1 MDFERIVKK
10 WKIEVTRWV
19 ERGRIAGWVD
29 SRGFVEEVWTR
40 FDIRKGKSSTSDA
53 QRSRVIRRLVRF
65 IPTYG
70 VLLFFCWANSLC
82 CMKDAPVS

>member
-1 MDFERIVKK
+1 MAILCLGATDKPQELDGVVLPQ
-10 WKIEVTRWV
+10 EL
-19 ERGRIAGWVD
+19 VD
-29 SRGFVEEVWTR
+29 
-40 FDIRKGKSSTSDA
+40 D
-53 QRSRVIRRLVRF
+53 VIRRLVRF